1 MVSYF
6 RFIRFR
12 VSSHPDCIDKW
23 NWGQRFGR
31 AAARRQNSSV
41 MVRGSRLPSR
51 MRTAGAAVQTASSRS
66 IRVSPF
72 FRSWPQEEISMP
84 VTTISR

>member
-31 AAARRQNSSV
+31 AAARLDDVLKAEANMENLDEMMDRAV
-41 MVRGSRLPSR
+41 
-51 MRTAGAAVQTASSRS
+51 AGVKKVV
-66 IRVSPF
+66 IK
-72 FRSWPQEEISMP
+72 
-84 VTTISR
+84 